1 MIDDDSCSV
10 VVPWPSDDTR
20 SRELE
25 RSLEH
30 LRNDIPSGIAT
41 YRVLQDATIS
51 LRTRQVEHCIT
62 EGLLMRL
69 GSSDLYEWIGPY
81 DRQLGIIIT
90 SLNQKDLI
98 I

>member
-10 VVPWPSDDTR
+10 VVPWPSDDAR

-30 LRNDIPSGIAT
+30 LRNDIPSDITT
-41 YRVLQDATIS
+41 YRGLQDATIS
-51 LRTRQVEHCIT
+51 LRKRQVEHCVT

-69 GSSDLYEWIGPY
+69 GNSDLYEWIGPY
-81 DRQLGIIIT
+81 DRKLGIIIT
-90 SLNQKDLI
+90 ALSQKDLI